1 MSSWAVV
8 EYTSEDYIMYEV
20 LMSSSSVV
28 LVAAYVCVIIVCMWA
43 GGQLIV
49 TCHRRNDDDVTVT
62 SPCLMVDYITDVI
75 RPCPLDLMT
84 FDYLRVTSD
93 NKYIV
98 GVASRG
104 RRLAV
109 FKVSQQGNLRH
120 FLQPTAATMMRSTNA
135 HFTYNNNSH
144 ISIAPYLFTYLVCIS
159 AQTTILITSPGQ
171 SLC

>member
-1 MSSWAVV
+1 
-8 EYTSEDYIMYEV
+8 
-20 LMSSSSVV
+20 
-28 LVAAYVCVIIVCMWA
+28 
-43 GGQLIV
+43 
-49 TCHRRNDDDVTVT
+49 
-62 SPCLMVDYITDVI
+62 MVDYITDVI

-120 FLQPTAATMMRSTNA
+120 FLQPTAATKMRSTNA

-159 AQTTILITSPGQ
+159 AQTTILRLARASVKFLVRRKIMQGPKRYVPCPPAPQKKSKT
-171 SLC
+171 